1 MAKNITFRDK
11 IAAASLQT
19 PRFVIFYPHEIK
31 SERRVRYMDNDDV
44 ERLSADE
51 LRMLARGLIS
61 RLPDD
66 QVRRLL
72 DEVLRDRK

>member
-1 MAKNITFRDK
+1 
-11 IAAASLQT
+11 
-19 PRFVIFYPHEIK
+19 
-31 SERRVRYMDNDDV
+31 MDNIDV

-61 RLPDD
+61 RLPDE